1 MKLRH
6 LLLFSLFAPFQ
17 VHAEKP
23 NIIFLFADDQN
34 TLSVGCY
41 GNSEVQTPNMDKL
54 GEDGIIFDKHYN
66 TTAICMASRANVMT
80 GMYEYKTGTNFSHG
94 DMSQKIW
101 SKSYPVLLREAGYLT
116 AFAGKFGLKVKGHG
130 YECGEFFDR
139 WGGSP
144 DQTDFRTARNR
155 SMAKYAKDYPH
166 STLSYGAFGQ
176 DVIKEAAEKKQAFCL
191 SISFKAPH
199 RPVQPDPKFDHIY
212 KGKTFTKPANYGRS
226 AGEHMPPQSKQG
238 RQYPRFKEW
247 NYDKDYDNVMAK
259 YFQQVYAIDV
269 ALGMIREELETQ
281 GLADN
286 TIIIYS
292 SDNGFICG
300 SHGYGSKVLPMEESS
315 RVPMIIFDPRSKN
328 AGKKLRSSSLTG
340 NIDFAP
346 TILELAGL
354 PIPKNIDGVSLLPLL
369 DDPTK
374 RLRTQMSFINTFGP
388 AAVTSLSILTQEW
401 KYTYWWY
408 GNEKMK
414 PQEEL
419 YNLVKDPLEMTNF
432 AVEAEAK
439 DALEEIR
446 KKYDTALAHWKAEAA
461 PNGKYD
467 RYVTRFDRHIPW
479 QEKKLKSKK
488 RINK

>member
-1 MKLRH
+1 
-6 LLLFSLFAPFQ
+6 
-17 VHAEKP
+17 
-23 NIIFLFADDQN
+23 
-34 TLSVGCY
+34 
-41 GNSEVQTPNMDKL
+41 
-54 GEDGIIFDKHYN
+54 
-66 TTAICMASRANVMT
+66 
-80 GMYEYKTGTNFSHG
+80 
-94 DMSQKIW
+94 
-101 SKSYPVLLREAGYLT
+101 
-116 AFAGKFGLKVKGHG
+116 
-130 YECGEFFDR
+130 
-139 WGGSP
+139 
-144 DQTDFRTARNR
+144 
-155 SMAKYAKDYPH
+155 
-166 STLSYGAFGQ
+166 
-176 DVIKEAAEKKQAFCL
+176 
-191 SISFKAPH
+191 
-199 RPVQPDPKFDHIY
+199 
-212 KGKTFTKPANYGRS
+212 
-226 AGEHMPPQSKQG
+226 
-238 RQYPRFKEW
+238 
-247 NYDKDYDNVMAK
+247 
-259 YFQQVYAIDV
+259 
-269 ALGMIREELETQ
+269 
-281 GLADN
+281 
-286 TIIIYS
+286 
-292 SDNGFICG
+292 
-300 SHGYGSKVLPMEESS
+300 
-315 RVPMIIFDPRSKN
+315 MIIFDPRSKN

-488 RINK
+488 RTNK